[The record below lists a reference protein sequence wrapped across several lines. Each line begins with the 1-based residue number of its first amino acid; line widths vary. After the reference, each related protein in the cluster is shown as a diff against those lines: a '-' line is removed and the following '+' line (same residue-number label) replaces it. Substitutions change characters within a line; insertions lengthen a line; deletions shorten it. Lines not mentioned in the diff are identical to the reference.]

1 MKNLALVLACAVIAG
16 GCTGFNPTRL
26 SGLESYKSNTTPN
39 SSPTWGGDPYAFNGI
54 GEATGGQKPKT
65 THRTDAPAYDA
76 RLASG
81 PDAKGWKKGDD
92 QRPKFAKSKDG
103 HGDDHSGGDHGGE
116 DHSDAGSHGEG
127 EAH

>member
-76 RLASG
+76 RLASA
-81 PDAKGWKKGDD
+81 PDVKVWNTGDD
-92 QRPKFAKSKDG
+92 QRPESAKSKKG
-103 HGDDHSGGDHGGE
+103 HDDHSGGDHSGDE
-116 DHSDAGSHGEG
+116 SHGEG

>member
-1 MKNLALVLACAVIAG
+1 MKNLALVLTCALIVG

-26 SGLESYKSNTTPN
+26 SALDSYRSNTTPN
-39 SSPTWGGDPYAFNGI
+39 SYPTWGGDPYAFNGI

-65 THRTDAPAYDA
+65 THRTDTPAYDA

-81 PDAKGWKKGDD
+81 PDPKTWKLGDD
-92 QRPKFAKSKDG
+92 QRPKSAKSKGG
-103 HGDDHSGGDHGGE
+103 HGD

-127 EAH
+127 ESH